1 MLENQNHGD
10 VKRTVHHK
18 QSAEASRLT
27 DASQLG
33 YPVLPRQPH
42 DVCACASSLSR
53 IHAPGVPMG
62 SLTFTSSAPAH
73 RHGTGTRAYV
83 EVDVGADDKVRQSR
97 SVDVL
102 VDVRPQIGDAT
113 PEDDVQERVLPEPV
127 TLYNLPRACRQ
138 PLDVER
144 LQDTAG
150 STMPE
155 EVS

>member
-1 MLENQNHGD
+1 
-10 VKRTVHHK
+10 
-18 QSAEASRLT
+18 
-27 DASQLG
+27 
-33 YPVLPRQPH
+33 
-42 DVCACASSLSR
+42 
-53 IHAPGVPMG
+53 MG

-113 PEDDVQERVLPEPV
+113 PRVNDDALIGAEDDVQERVLPEPV